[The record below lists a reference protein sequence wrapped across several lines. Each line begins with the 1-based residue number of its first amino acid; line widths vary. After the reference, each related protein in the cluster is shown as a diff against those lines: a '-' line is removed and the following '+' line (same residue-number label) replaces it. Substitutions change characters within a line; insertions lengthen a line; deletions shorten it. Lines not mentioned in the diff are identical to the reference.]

1 MSIITL
7 ALTLLL
13 ASLSP
18 GTRIDE
24 GAAARP
30 RCAALAAVPVCRDT
44 PNGVVVGLTEAAV
57 TVAAEEA
64 TVAERTWAATFGAP
78 PTPYAVVLDQATT
91 VEALRAT
98 GALRVLPWI
107 SVAARRQVM
116 EQGVRDAVARQAPA
130 GQADALMASALARAM
145 PQIEASLA
153 KSTQPGVM
161 AHELGHLWYIQA
173 YWTDVAQA
181 ADTYGSA
188 APDWLDE
195 AAAVLM
201 EREALTEGRR
211 TAFHR
216 VWAETPQADA
226 VSGLMAEIHPAFA
239 SGASASALTEGQ
251 PAVSGP
257 RVMTMS
263 GEEFQRRTGT
273 DINAAG
279 AFYTRVRAMLDFI
292 EARTGDHQA
301 IVRLTMHLRAGG
313 TVGNWLAQ
321 DPAGRQ
327 LGGTVPAA
335 DAAFKAWADEA
346 TATAS

>member
-1 MSIITL
+1 MSITAL
-7 ALTLLL
+7 ALTLSL

-18 GTRIDE
+18 STGVDAGAGTP
-24 GAAARP
+24 P

-57 TVAAEEA
+57 TIAAEEA
-64 TVAERTWAATFGAP
+64 TVAEGTWAATFGAAP
-78 PTPYAVVLDQATT
+78 SSYAVVLDQATP
-91 VEALRAT
+91 VEALSAA

-130 GQADALMASALARAM
+130 GQADALIASALARAM
-145 PQIEASLA
+145 PQIDASLA

-173 YWTDVAQA
+173 YWTGVAQA

-201 EREALTEGRR
+201 EREALTETRR

-216 VWAETPQADA
+216 IWAETPQADA
-226 VSGLMAEIHPAFA
+226 VSALMAETHPAFA
-239 SGASASALTEGQ
+239 SGASTAALTEGQ
-251 PAVSGP
+251 PAASGP

-292 EARTGDHQA
+292 EARTGDHRA
-301 IVRLTMHLRAGG
+301 IVRLTTHLRAGG
-313 TVGNWLAQ
+313 TIDDWLAQ

-335 DAAFKAWADEA
+335 DAAFKAWADEVA
-346 TATAS
+346 ASAS